1 MAKILAN
8 ALLPFALFSSAM
20 VLLGCE
26 QAVEPP
32 VQPDEITASKP
43 ELNSEQPVSSET
55 AAERKSGNM
64 FYIVRDVADM
74 QLKAGDYVEQLKQ
87 IQSEL
92 QTALN
97 DQDQLKLQ
105 ATANVLKQQLNGLNQ
120 TLNSLNLKSQE
131 IDSIRQNMIQANQQ
145 VLATPLFKGDIDLT
159 QVDFKKIE
167 QQLNSVQLEMIK
179 LAGMLIPDNQKQ
191 STQEG

>member
-1 MAKILAN
+1 MDKILAN

-74 QLKAGDYVEQLKQ
+74 QLR
-87 IQSEL
+87 SEERRVGKECRSRSGRGHYRA
-92 QTALN
+92 QTA
-97 DQDQLKLQ
+97 
-105 ATANVLKQQLNGLNQ
+105 
-120 TLNSLNLKSQE
+120 
-131 IDSIRQNMIQANQQ
+131 
-145 VLATPLFKGDIDLT
+145 
-159 QVDFKKIE
+159 
-167 QQLNSVQLEMIK
+167 
-179 LAGMLIPDNQKQ
+179 
-191 STQEG
+191 